1 MQAVDALRVAE
12 QACTAD
18 HPEAQAK
25 IAALL
30 VRCRAA
36 QGSSSSSS
44 GTAPTSAGAG
54 SESRLLSSSAPTDSA
69 GRGAVQRPPSAL
81 GTLKESASSDRLD
94 SEGSQRAQEAYSAA
108 YQLLQ
113 RCGAGS
119 QRMCLC
125 SWRPAKMLSGTPWMH
140 TQLCISCLRGALFIA
155 FCAPSM
161 CCWWG
166 SAQGS
171 Q

>member
-1 MQAVDALRVAE
+1 MAE

-36 QGSSSSSS
+36 QGGKGSSSDSS
-44 GTAPTSAGAG
+44 GTAPTSAGGG
-54 SESRLLSSSAPTDSA
+54 SDSCLPSSSAPTDSA
-69 GRGAVQRPPSAL
+69 GSGAVQRSPPAL

-108 YQLLQ
+108 YKLLQ
-113 RCGAGS
+113 RCGGS
-119 QRMCLC
+119 HNVRV
-125 SWRPAKMLSGTPWMH
+125 
-140 TQLCISCLRGALFIA
+140 QLGACQIA
-155 FCAPSM
+155 RDPMA
-161 CCWWG
+161 
-166 SAQGS
+166 A
-171 Q
+171 